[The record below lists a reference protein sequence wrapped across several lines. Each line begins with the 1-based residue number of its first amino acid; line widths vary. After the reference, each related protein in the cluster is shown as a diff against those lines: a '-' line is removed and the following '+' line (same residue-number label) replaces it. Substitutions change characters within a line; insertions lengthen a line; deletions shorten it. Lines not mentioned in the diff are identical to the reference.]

1 MSSTA
6 FSKPP
11 TPRSSSGPLYG
22 SLHVPDFPAQASI
35 RNAPDLAH
43 RAVAI
48 LDGTFPLL
56 KVVAMNARARRL
68 GVRRGM
74 TRLQLDQFS
83 DLHIRQR
90 SAAEEE
96 AAHGA
101 LLDCAHSFTPRIEET
116 APDTIT
122 LDLNGLSGL
131 WGTPRAIAQKL
142 LRAASKLGLEV
153 HVAIAPNPDAAIH
166 ATRSGAGI
174 TVIHPGQAAG
184 KLAAL
189 PLEVL
194 DPPEEMQDTFHR
206 WGLRTFGDLRALPA
220 TRIAER
226 LGQPGV
232 RLRDLAGGVVER
244 PLRPTTAS
252 PRFAESMELESPID
266 SLEPLTFILNRLMHQ
281 LCRRLTARNRAA
293 GEIRLT
299 LDMDSAGS
307 GRFGRQ
313 IRMPVPTREPKLL
326 LKLLQLD
333 LDAHRPP
340 DPVTHVTLEATPA
353 PPRRIQNGLFQ
364 PLAPEPEKLA
374 LTLAR
379 IGALVGEDNIG
390 TPVLVDSHRPDA
402 FRIERFRLLRPD
414 TRALP
419 RPDRPG
425 KRATPMAL
433 RMCRPPQ
440 PITVETDQG
449 QPARILFAG
458 QKGRVVHCAGPWSA
472 SGDWWRADAWNR
484 EEWDVEVR
492 TGWRRTLYRIYRDPR
507 RDCWYLDA
515 TYD

>member
-6 FSKPP
+6 FSKPT
-11 TPRSSSGPLYG
+11 TPRSPAGPLYG
-22 SLHVPDFPAQASI
+22 SLYIPDFPAQASI
-35 RNAPDLAH
+35 RNAPDL
-43 RAVAI
+43 RDRPVAI

-68 GVRRGM
+68 GVHPGM

-90 SAAEEE
+90 SSAGEE

-101 LLDCAHSFTPRIEET
+101 LVDCAHYFTPRIEET
-116 APDTIT
+116 TPDTIT

-142 LRAASKLGLEV
+142 LRAASRLELEV

-174 TVIHPGQAAG
+174 TVIHPGQAAR

-194 DPPEEMQDTFHR
+194 DSPEQIQETFHR

-220 TRIAER
+220 TQIAER
-226 LGQPGV
+226 LGQAGV
-232 RLRDLAGGVVER
+232 RIRDLAGGAIER
-244 PLRPTTAS
+244 PLRPAAER
-252 PRFAESMELESPID
+252 PHFAESMELETPID

-281 LCRRLTARNRAA
+281 LCQRLTARNRAA
-293 GEIRLT
+293 SQIHLA
-299 LDMDSAGS
+299 LDMACAGS
-307 GRFGRQ
+307 QSFERQ
-313 IRMPVPTREPKLL
+313 IRMPVPTREPRML

-340 DPVTHVTLEATPA
+340 EPVRHVTLEAIPA

-364 PLAPEPEKLA
+364 PLAPEPEKLE

-379 IGALVGEDNIG
+379 IGALVGDGNIG
-390 TPVLVDSHRPDA
+390 TPVLIDSHRPDA
-402 FRIERFRLLRPD
+402 FRIERFRLLP
-414 TRALP
+414 
-419 RPDRPG
+419 PG
-425 KRATPMAL
+425 SHASAPKKPVTPMAL

-449 QPARILFAG
+449 RPARILFAG
-458 QKGRVVHCAGPWSA
+458 QRGQVVHCAGPWSA
-472 SGDWWRADAWNR
+472 SGDWWRTDAWNR

-492 TGWRRTLYRIYRDPR
+492 TGWRRALYRIYRDPR

>member
-11 TPRSSSGPLYG
+11 TPRSPAGPLYG
-22 SLHVPDFPAQASI
+22 SLHIPDFPAQASI
-35 RNAPDLAH
+35 RNAPEL
-43 RAVAI
+43 RNRPVAI

-68 GVRRGM
+68 GVRREM
-74 TRLQLDQFS
+74 TRLQLDQFG

-90 SAAEEE
+90 SRTGEE

-101 LLDCAHSFTPRIEET
+101 LLDCAHYFTPRIEET

-131 WGTPRAIAQKL
+131 WGTPRTIAQKL
-142 LRAASKLGLEV
+142 LRAASRLGLEV

-166 ATRSGAGI
+166 AARSGAGI

-194 DPPEEMQDTFHR
+194 DPPEEIQEAFHR

-220 TRIAER
+220 AQIAER
-226 LGQPGV
+226 LGQTGV
-232 RLRDLAGGVVER
+232 RIRDLAGGAIER
-244 PLRPTTAS
+244 PLRPATAR
-252 PRFAESMELESPID
+252 PHFAESMELETPID
-266 SLEPLTFILNRLMHQ
+266 SLEPLTFILSRLMNQ
-281 LCRRLTARNRAA
+281 LCQRLTARNRAA
-293 GEIRLT
+293 SQIHLT
-299 LDMDSAGS
+299 LDMASAGS
-307 GRFGRQ
+307 GSFERQ
-313 IRMPVPTREPKLL
+313 IRMPVPTREPKML

-340 DPVTHVTLEATPA
+340 EPVRHVTLEATPA

-364 PLAPEPEKLA
+364 PLAPEPEKLE

-379 IGALVGEDNIG
+379 IGALVGDDNIG

-402 FRIERFRLLRPD
+402 FRIERFRLLPPG
-414 TRALP
+414 AHASAP
-419 RPDRPG
+419 RKP
-425 KRATPMAL
+425 ATPMAL

-440 PITVETDQG
+440 PITVEIDQG
-449 QPARILFAG
+449 RPARILFAG
-458 QKGRVVHCAGPWSA
+458 QKGQVVHCAGPWSA

-492 TGWRRTLYRIYRDPR
+492 TGWRRALHRIYRDPR